1 MGFANLW
8 FSHPRKFG
16 PGSRSCRVCS
26 NHHGLIRKYG
36 LDMCRRCFREY
47 AKDIGFKKQGPIAN
61 QIGVW
66 LTQFVL
72 RDQRIR
78 SKAHFLRENV

>member
-1 MGFANLW
+1 MDFALYHSNLNMGFANLW

-47 AKDIGFKKQGPIAN
+47 AKDIGFKK
-61 QIGVW
+61 
-66 LTQFVL
+66 L
-72 RDQRIR
+72 D
-78 SKAHFLRENV
+78 

>member
-1 MGFANLW
+1 MLEDRTQSLTMGFANLW

-47 AKDIGFKKQGPIAN
+47 AKDIGFKK
-61 QIGVW
+61 
-66 LTQFVL
+66 L
-72 RDQRIR
+72 D
-78 SKAHFLRENV
+78 